1 MKILNLT
8 EGSFPI
14 NLEYE
19 INSIDVPNIG
29 KLKRNISVNLSI
41 SKVSKNLLKSD
52 GNIQGIFED
61 TCQNCLEKTKIELSS
76 DINVTLKDLQELDL
90 DSSDQDQTHYQDI
103 EYFDLQKFI
112 EEEIA
117 LNYPDIVK
125 CNTNCLKEDKSFKE
139 KKNLPFKKIRDLID

>member
-19 INSIDVPNIG
+19 IDSIDVPNIG

-52 GNIQGIFED
+52 GNIQGVFED
-61 TCQNCLEKTKIELSS
+61 TCQNCLEKTNIELSS

-125 CNTNCLKEDKSFKE
+125 CNTNCLKEDNSFKE

>member
-19 INSIDVPNIG
+19 IKSIDVPNIG
-29 KLKRNISVNLSI
+29 KLKRNINVNLSI

-61 TCQNCLEKTKIELSS
+61 TCQNCLEKTNIELSS

-125 CNTNCLKEDKSFKE
+125 CNTNCLKEDNSFKE

>member
-19 INSIDVPNIG
+19 IKSIDVPNIG
-29 KLKRNISVNLSI
+29 KLKRNINVNLSI
-41 SKVSKNLLKSD
+41 SKVSKNLLKGD

-61 TCQNCLEKTKIELSS
+61 TCQNCLEKTNIELSS

>member
-61 TCQNCLEKTKIELSS
+61 TCQNCLEKTNIELSS

-125 CNTNCLKEDKSFKE
+125 CNTNCLKEDNSFKE

>member
-41 SKVSKNLLKSD
+41 SKISKNLLKSD
-52 GNIQGIFED
+52 GNIKGIFED
-61 TCQNCLEKTKIELSS
+61 TCQNCLEKTNIELTS

-125 CNTNCLKEDKSFKE
+125 CNTNCLKEDNSFKE

>member
-19 INSIDVPNIG
+19 IDSIDVPNIG

-41 SKVSKNLLKSD
+41 SKVSKNLWKSD

-61 TCQNCLEKTKIELSS
+61 TCQNCLEKTNIELSS

>member
-8 EGSFPI
+8 EGAFPI

-19 INSIDVPNIG
+19 IDSIDVPNIG

-61 TCQNCLEKTKIELSS
+61 TCQNCLEKTNIELSS

>member
-19 INSIDVPNIG
+19 INSIDVPDIG
-29 KLKRNISVNLSI
+29 KLKRNIRVNLSI
-41 SKVSKNLLKSD
+41 SKVSKNLLKGD

-61 TCQNCLEKTKIELSS
+61 TCQNCLEKTNIELSS

-90 DSSDQDQTHYQDI
+90 DSSDQDQTHYQNI

-125 CNTNCLKEDKSFKE
+125 CNTNCLKEDNSFKE

>member
-19 INSIDVPNIG
+19 IDSIDVPNIG

-61 TCQNCLEKTKIELSS
+61 TCKNCLEKTNIELSS
-76 DINVTLKDLQELDL
+76 DINVTLKDIQELDL

>member
-14 NLEYE
+14 NLQYE

-29 KLKRNISVNLSI
+29 KLKRNINVNLSI
-41 SKVSKNLLKSD
+41 SKVSKNLLKGD

-61 TCQNCLEKTKIELSS
+61 TCQNCLEKTNIELSS

>member
-8 EGSFPI
+8 EGAFPI

-19 INSIDVPNIG
+19 IDSIDVPNIG
-29 KLKRNISVNLSI
+29 KLKRNIRVNLSI

-61 TCQNCLEKTKIELSS
+61 TCQNCLEKTNIELSS
-76 DINVTLKDLQELDL
+76 NINVTLKDLQELDL
-90 DSSDQDQTHYQDI
+90 DSSDQDQTHYQNI

-125 CNTNCLKEDKSFKE
+125 CNTNCLKEDNSFKE

>member
-41 SKVSKNLLKSD
+41 SKVSKNLLKGD

-61 TCQNCLEKTKIELSS
+61 TCQNCLEKTNIELSS
-76 DINVTLKDLQELDL
+76 NINVTLKDLQELDL
-90 DSSDQDQTHYQDI
+90 DSSDQDQTHYQNI

-139 KKNLPFKKIRDLID
+139 KKNLPFKKIRDLIG

>member
-61 TCQNCLEKTKIELSS
+61 TCQNCLEKTNIELSS

-125 CNTNCLKEDKSFKE
+125 CNTNCLKENKSFKE

>member
-8 EGSFPI
+8 EGAFPI

-19 INSIDVPNIG
+19 IDSIDVPNIG
-29 KLKRNISVNLSI
+29 KLKKNISVNLSI

-61 TCQNCLEKTKIELSS
+61 TCQNCLEKTNIELSS
-76 DINVTLKDLQELDL
+76 VINVTLKDLQELDL

>member
-19 INSIDVPNIG
+19 INSIDVPNTG

-61 TCQNCLEKTKIELSS
+61 TCQNCLEKTNIELTS

>member
-29 KLKRNISVNLSI
+29 KLKKNISVNLSI

-61 TCQNCLEKTKIELSS
+61 TCQNCLEKTIIELSS

-103 EYFDLQKFI
+103 EYFNLQKFI

-125 CNTNCLKEDKSFKE
+125 CNTNCLKEDNSFKE

>member
-61 TCQNCLEKTKIELSS
+61 TCQNCLEKTIIELSS

-125 CNTNCLKEDKSFKE
+125 CNTNCLKEDNSFKK

>member
-19 INSIDVPNIG
+19 IKSIDVPNIG
-29 KLKRNISVNLSI
+29 KLKRNLSINLSI
-41 SKVSKNLLKSD
+41 SKVSKNLLKGD

-61 TCQNCLEKTKIELSS
+61 TCQNCLEKTNIELSS

-125 CNTNCLKEDKSFKE
+125 CNTNCLKEDNSFKK

>member
-19 INSIDVPNIG
+19 IDSIDVPNIG
-29 KLKRNISVNLSI
+29 RLKRNISVNLSI
-41 SKVSKNLLKSD
+41 SKVSKNLLKTD

-61 TCQNCLEKTKIELSS
+61 TCQNCLEKTNIELSS

>member
-19 INSIDVPNIG
+19 INSIDVPDIG
-29 KLKRNISVNLSI
+29 KLKRNIRVNLSI

-61 TCQNCLEKTKIELSS
+61 TCQNCLEKTNIELSS

-90 DSSDQDQTHYQDI
+90 DGSDQDQTHYQDI

>member
-19 INSIDVPNIG
+19 IDSIDVPNIG

-61 TCQNCLEKTKIELSS
+61 TCQNCLEKTNIELSS
-76 DINVTLKDLQELDL
+76 VINVTLKDLQELDL

-125 CNTNCLKEDKSFKE
+125 CNTNCLKEDNSFKE

>member
-19 INSIDVPNIG
+19 IDSIDVPNIG
-29 KLKRNISVNLSI
+29 KLKKNISVNLSI
-41 SKVSKNLLKSD
+41 SKVSKNLLKTD

-61 TCQNCLEKTKIELSS
+61 TCQNCLEKTNIELSS

>member
-19 INSIDVPNIG
+19 IDSIDVPNIG
-29 KLKRNISVNLSI
+29 KSKKNISVNLSI
-41 SKVSKNLLKSD
+41 SKVSKNLLKTD

-61 TCQNCLEKTKIELSS
+61 TCQNCLEKTNIELSS

-125 CNTNCLKEDKSFKE
+125 CNTNCLKEDNSFKE

>member
-19 INSIDVPNIG
+19 IDSIDVPNIG

-61 TCQNCLEKTKIELSS
+61 TCQNCLEKTNIELSS
-76 DINVTLKDLQELDL
+76 DINVTLKDLHELDL

-125 CNTNCLKEDKSFKE
+125 CEESCIEDNESLKQE
-139 KKNLPFKKIRDLID
+139 KNFPFKKIRDLID

>member
-19 INSIDVPNIG
+19 IDSIDVPNIG

-61 TCQNCLEKTKIELSS
+61 TCQNCLEKTNIELSS
-76 DINVTLKDLQELDL
+76 DINVTLKDLHELDL

-125 CNTNCLKEDKSFKE
+125 CNTNCLKEDNSFKE

>member
-19 INSIDVPNIG
+19 IDSIDVPSIG
-29 KLKRNISVNLSI
+29 KLKKNISVNLSI
-41 SKVSKNLLKSD
+41 SKVSKNLLKTD

-61 TCQNCLEKTKIELSS
+61 TCQNCLEKTNIELSS

>member
-19 INSIDVPNIG
+19 IDSIDVPNIG
-29 KLKRNISVNLSI
+29 KLKKNISVNLSI
-41 SKVSKNLLKSD
+41 SKVSKNLLKTD

-61 TCQNCLEKTKIELSS
+61 TCQNCLEKTNIELSS

-125 CNTNCLKEDKSFKE
+125 CNTNCLKEDNSFKE

>member
-19 INSIDVPNIG
+19 IDSIDVPNIG

-61 TCQNCLEKTKIELSS
+61 TCQNCLKKTNIELTS

>member
-19 INSIDVPNIG
+19 IDSIDVPNIG
-29 KLKRNISVNLSI
+29 KLKKNISVNLSI

-61 TCQNCLEKTKIELSS
+61 TCQSCLEKTNIELSS

-125 CNTNCLKEDKSFKE
+125 CNTNCLKEDNSFKE

>member
-29 KLKRNISVNLSI
+29 KLKRNINVNLSI

-61 TCQNCLEKTKIELSS
+61 TCQNCLEKTNIELSS

>member
-29 KLKRNISVNLSI
+29 KLKRNLSINLSI
-41 SKVSKNLLKSD
+41 SKVSKNLLKGD

-61 TCQNCLEKTKIELSS
+61 TCQNCLEKTNIELSS

-125 CNTNCLKEDKSFKE
+125 CNTNCLKEDNSFKE

>member
-19 INSIDVPNIG
+19 IDSIDVPNIG
-29 KLKRNISVNLSI
+29 KLKKNISVNLSI
-41 SKVSKNLLKSD
+41 SKVSKNLLKTD

-61 TCQNCLEKTKIELSS
+61 TCQNCLEKTNIELSS

-90 DSSDQDQTHYQDI
+90 DSSDQDQTHYQNI

-125 CNTNCLKEDKSFKE
+125 CNANCLKEDKSFKE

>member
-19 INSIDVPNIG
+19 IDSIDVPNIG

-61 TCQNCLEKTKIELSS
+61 TCQNCLEKTNIELTS

-125 CNTNCLKEDKSFKE
+125 CNTNCLKEDNSFKE

>member
-19 INSIDVPNIG
+19 INSIDVPDIG
-29 KLKRNISVNLSI
+29 KLKRNIRVNLSI

-61 TCQNCLEKTKIELSS
+61 TCQNCLEKTNIELSS
-76 DINVTLKDLQELDL
+76 DINVTLKDLNELDL
-90 DSSDQDQTHYQDI
+90 DSSYQDQTHYQDI

-125 CNTNCLKEDKSFKE
+125 CNTNCLKEDKSFK
-139 KKNLPFKKIRDLID
+139 

>member
-1 MKILNLT
+1 MKFLNLT

-19 INSIDVPNIG
+19 IDSIDVPNIG

-61 TCQNCLEKTKIELSS
+61 TCQNCLEKTNIELSS
-76 DINVTLKDLQELDL
+76 VINVTLKDLQELDL

-125 CNTNCLKEDKSFKE
+125 CNTNCLKEDNSFKE

>member
-29 KLKRNISVNLSI
+29 KLKRNLSVNLSI

-61 TCQNCLEKTKIELSS
+61 TCQNCLEKTNIELSS

>member
-19 INSIDVPNIG
+19 IKSIDVPNIG
-29 KLKRNISVNLSI
+29 KLKRNINVNLSI

-61 TCQNCLEKTKIELSS
+61 TCQNCLEKTNIELSS
-76 DINVTLKDLQELDL
+76 NINVTLKDLQELDL
-90 DSSDQDQTHYQDI
+90 DSSDQDQTHYQNI

-125 CNTNCLKEDKSFKE
+125 CNANCLKEDNSFKE

>member
-19 INSIDVPNIG
+19 IDSIDVPNIG

-61 TCQNCLEKTKIELSS
+61 TCQNCLEKTNIELSS

>member
-19 INSIDVPNIG
+19 INSIDVPDIG
-29 KLKRNISVNLSI
+29 KLKRNIRVNLSI

-61 TCQNCLEKTKIELSS
+61 TCQNCLEKTNIELSS

-125 CNTNCLKEDKSFKE
+125 CNTNCLKEDNSFKK

>member
-19 INSIDVPNIG
+19 IKSIDVPNIG
-29 KLKRNISVNLSI
+29 KLKRNINVNLSI
-41 SKVSKNLLKSD
+41 SKVSKNLLKGD

-61 TCQNCLEKTKIELSS
+61 TCQNCLEKTNIELSS
-76 DINVTLKDLQELDL
+76 NINVTLKDLQELDL

-125 CNTNCLKEDKSFKE
+125 CNTNCLKEDNSFKE